1 MSSCRWLK
9 QSSIGYL
16 VSRANLN
23 LSYTL
28 EDIKAVAPPPESLSR
43 LLKSSGKMGGSLTL
57 DKRKDSIPIGS
68 SGKDNTV
75 YLARLSRLS
84 NVI

>member
-1 MSSCRWLK
+1 MRVIYDVGGCQGYLMWIIWCGLSM
-9 QSSIGYL
+9 GYL

-43 LLKSSGKMGGSLTL
+43 LLGKVEQS
-57 DKRKDSIPIGS
+57 
-68 SGKDNTV
+68 NT
-75 YLARLSRLS
+75 
-84 NVI
+84 